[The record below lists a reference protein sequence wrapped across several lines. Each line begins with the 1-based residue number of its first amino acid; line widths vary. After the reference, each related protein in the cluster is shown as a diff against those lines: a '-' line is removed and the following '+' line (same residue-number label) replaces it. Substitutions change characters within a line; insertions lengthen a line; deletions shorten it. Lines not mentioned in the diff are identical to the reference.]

1 MSFTGLF
8 NHTVD
13 VIRPVVAQNATGA
26 TVKTNSSLLSDVPCT
41 VQTNGV
47 NAVDAY
53 GRPVHINTVDL
64 FCSRNS
70 DTLQIE
76 STDIVV
82 FNGIEYRITGINDA
96 AGRGHHLEISMIE
109 LV

>member
-1 MSFTGLF
+1 MSFGGLL

-13 VIRPVVAQNATGA
+13 VIRPIVTQTGTGA
-26 TVKTNSSLLSDVPCT
+26 TSKINSTLLSDVPCT
-41 VQTNGV
+41 VQSKGV

-64 FCSRNS
+64 FCERNS
-70 DTLQIE
+70 DTLQIL
-76 STDIVV
+76 STDIVD
-82 FNGIEYRITGINDA
+82 FNGNLYRITGINDA